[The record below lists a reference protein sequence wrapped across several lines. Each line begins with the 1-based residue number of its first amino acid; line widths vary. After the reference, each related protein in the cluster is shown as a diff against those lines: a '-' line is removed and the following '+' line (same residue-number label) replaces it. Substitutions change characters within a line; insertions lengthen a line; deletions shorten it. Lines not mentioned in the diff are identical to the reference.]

1 MLIRRI
7 AAMAGLPLVAVLE
20 SCAYFMG
27 LTMLTMLLQDDLGMD
42 VETASGMHSWLQSI
56 SLGALFL
63 GGLLAAGTGPLI
75 TLILGIALSV
85 VGFAL
90 LPFMDASLVMVP
102 VVVLALGQ
110 GLKRPSL
117 WAAAAQPFGFPRENL
132 RSVSI
137 LLSYIGFNLGALVA
151 SPLAQ
156 AVRDAAGTRV
166 VLFVAAGLMA
176 LAAVLA
182 AGVGA
187 AWLVRRDQVAREQE
201 APRPA
206 QGRVLLGAAVLAV
219 LAFLPTLCWQRSW
232 DLQMNVLHGLEGHM
246 SWDLFFAI
254 NPSVVITVGFLLA
267 AILGGL
273 HVARVRLPAM
283 ALVGLGLLL
292 LGLGTAPL
300 LLPGI
305 GATLPALLASAAVLS
320 FGEVLA
326 IPFFTSRLV
335 GDVHGRLAPLLV
347 AVWIALTGG
356 GSQLLAWLSDSGALP
371 YLRPVTGWVGVGSGL
386 LCGLALLIAAFLLQ
400 RRLYEPQA

>member
-1 MLIRRI
+1 
-7 AAMAGLPLVAVLE
+7 
-20 SCAYFMG
+20 MG
-27 LTMLTMLLQDDLGMD
+27 ITMLSLLLWDDLGMESD
-42 VETASGMHSWLQSI
+42 AASGVHAWLQGI
-56 SLGALFL
+56 SLGAVLL

-90 LPFMDASLVMVP
+90 LPFVDASLVMVP
-102 VVVLALGQ
+102 VVMLALGQ

-117 WAAAAQPFGFPRENL
+117 WAAAAQPFGYPREHL

-137 LLSYIGFNLGALVA
+137 LLTYVGFNLGALVA

-156 AVRDAAGTRV
+156 AVRDAAGTRM
-166 VLFVAAGLMA
+166 VLFIAAGLMA
-176 LAAVLA
+176 LAALLA

-206 QGRVLLGAAVLAV
+206 QGRVLLGAVVLAV

-232 DLQMNVLHGLEGHM
+232 DLQMNVLDGLEGRV

-254 NPSVVITVGFLLA
+254 NPSVVITVGLLVA
-267 AILGGL
+267 GILAGL
-273 HVARVRLPAM
+273 HFVRVRLPAM

-320 FGEVLA
+320 IGEVLA
-326 IPFFTSRLV
+326 IPLFTSRLV
-335 GDVHGRLAPLLV
+335 GDVHGRLAPLLI
-347 AVWIALTGG
+347 AVWLALTGG
-356 GSQLLAWLSDSGALP
+356 GSRLLAWLADSGALP

-386 LCGLALLIAAFLLQ
+386 LCGLALLVAAFLLQ
-400 RRLYEPQA
+400 RRLYEPPR